1 MDAKGGKDAS
11 VRRTMTM
18 VGQRYHA
25 KDTGRARKWN
35 QGNQASFAKL
45 GSRDAARRSALAEA
59 RALMPPRVTE
69 TVGDDLATRLLALR
83 DRLTVLYSFERCPD
97 CRHLGWAHARCGDCG
112 CERKWIMAGATA

>member
-1 MDAKGGKDAS
+1 MTGKGAS

-18 VGQRYHA
+18 VSQQYHA

-45 GSRDAARRSALAEA
+45 GSRDAARKSALAEA

-69 TVGDDLATRLLALR
+69 TAGDDLAARLLALR
-83 DRLTVLYSFERCPD
+83 DRLAVLYSFERCPD
-97 CRHLGWAHARCGDCG
+97 CDRPGWAHGRRGS
-112 CERKWIMAGATA
+112 CERRWVGAKVA